1 MTAPTPLPPPSA
13 EPPALAA
20 ASLDGAAGRD
30 PRLAAFTRLA
40 WANQAWLTPMAAV
53 LTGPWLLAAATAAV
67 GDRGTVLDFGFWH
80 LRADAYPSFMVAV
93 AALLQF
99 FVLPVVGAHADGGPG
114 HRRRWLVWS
123 LAAGAACCGLFAVT
137 GGGAWPAA
145 GILYLFG
152 NLVMGAVDLVYNGTL
167 PELAAPA
174 ERDAVSSRGIAW
186 GYLGGG
192 ALLAVDLVL
201 LQVHSALGLSE
212 SGMVRVCFVASG
224 LWWLGFGLPAAR
236 GLAPRTAR
244 IAGTARM
251 AGTARAA
258 GTAQTEQIGQT
269 GSGQTGSATGMS
281 LRHTLGALAGAWRTL
296 GRMPQARRYLIAYL
310 LFSDAVTGVAALAAT
325 YLTHELFGGDS
336 DKATPFLFEL
346 VLMIQFAAVFGAWSF
361 AALTKRIGARTALL
375 LTLVLWCAVVL
386 YGWAWMHTTTEAVG
400 MGVAVG
406 IGLGSNIS
414 LSRSLFAQM
423 VPVGREATF
432 FSLYEVAGNGTAWL
446 APLVFT
452 VVVNATGSFRQ
463 ALLSL
468 MALFVAGFVL
478 LLCTDVDEASREA
491 RLVDAEG

>member
-1 MTAPTPLPPPSA
+1 MTAPTPFPPPSA
-13 EPPALAA
+13 EVPAVAP
-20 ASLDGAAGRD
+20 LDDAAAGRD

-53 LTGPWLLAAATAAV
+53 LTGPWLLAAATSAV

-99 FVLPVVGAHADGGPG
+99 FVLPVVGAHVDGGPG

-137 GGGAWPAA
+137 GGGAWLAA

-236 GLAPRTAR
+236 GLAPRTAQIDR
-244 IAGTARM
+244 SAQAAQTVPTPQTVPGSADPTAGT
-251 AGTARAA
+251 
-258 GTAQTEQIGQT
+258 
-269 GSGQTGSATGMS
+269 S
-281 LRHTLGALAGAWRTL
+281 LRHTFGALAGAWRTL

-361 AALTKRIGARTALL
+361 AALTRRIGARTALL

-386 YGWAWMHTTTEAVG
+386 YGWAWMRTTTEAVG

-414 LSRSLFAQM
+414 LSRSIFAQM

-468 MALFVAGFVL
+468 MALFVAGFIL
-478 LLCTDVDEASREA
+478 LLRTDINEASREA
-491 RLVDAEG
+491 RLVDAEA

>member
-13 EPPALAA
+13 EPPAVAVA
-20 ASLDGAAGRD
+20 PVEEAAGSD

-99 FVLPVVGAHADGGPG
+99 FVLPVVGAHADGGPAR
-114 HRRRWLVWS
+114 RRRWLVWS
-123 LAAGAACCGLFAVT
+123 LAAGAACCGLFALT
-137 GGGAWPAA
+137 GGGAWLAA

-152 NLVMGAVDLVYNGTL
+152 NLVMGALDLVYNGTL

-174 ERDAVSSRGIAW
+174 ELDAVSSRGIAW

-201 LQVHSALGLSE
+201 LQVHTALGLSE

-244 IAGTARM
+244 VT
-251 AGTARAA
+251 RAA
-258 GTAQTEQIGQT
+258 RTIESAYANEAAYTNESAQAAAQSADAAGGT
-269 GSGQTGSATGMS
+269 S

-296 GRMPQARRYLIAYL
+296 SRMPQARRYLIAYL

-361 AALTKRIGARTALL
+361 AALTRRIGARTALL

-386 YGWAWMHTTTEAVG
+386 YGWAWMRTTTEAVG

-406 IGLGSNIS
+406 IGLGSNVS
-414 LSRSLFAQM
+414 LSRSIFAQM
-423 VPVGREATF
+423 VPAGREATF

-452 VVVNATGSFRQ
+452 IVVNATGSFRQ

-478 LLCTDVDEASREA
+478 LLRTDINEASREA
-491 RLVDAEG
+491 RLVDAGG

>member
-1 MTAPTPLPPPSA
+1 MTAPTPLPTSPA
-13 EPPALAA
+13 EPPVAVAAPAGPALA
-20 ASLDGAAGRD
+20 RD
-30 PRLAAFTRLA
+30 PRLTAFTRLA

-53 LTGPWLLAAATAAV
+53 LTGPWLLALATSAV

-80 LRADAYPSFMVAV
+80 LRADAYPSFMVAL
-93 AALLQF
+93 AAVLQF
-99 FVLPVVGAHADGGPG
+99 LVLPVVGAHADGGAG
-114 HRRRWLVWS
+114 RRRHWLVWS
-123 LAAGAACCGLFAVT
+123 LAAGAACCVLFAVT

-145 GILYLFG
+145 GILYLAG
-152 NLVMGAVDLVYNGTL
+152 NLVMGALDLVYNGTL

-174 ERDAVSSRGIAW
+174 ERDAVSSRGIGW

-201 LQVHSALGLSE
+201 LQVHTALGLSE

-224 LWWLGFGLPAAR
+224 LWWFGFGLPAAR
-236 GLAPRTAR
+236 RLTQRTAP
-244 IAGTARM
+244 AATA
-251 AGTARAA
+251 AA
-258 GTAQTEQIGQT
+258 THGAPQTQMQT
-269 GSGQTGSATGMS
+269 PTPAPTRTT

-296 GRMPQARRYLIAYL
+296 GRMPQARRYLFAYL

-325 YLTHELFGGDS
+325 YLTHELFAGDS

-346 VLMIQFAAVFGAWSF
+346 VLMIQFAAVFGAWLI
-361 AALTKRIGARTALL
+361 ARLTRRIGARPALL

-386 YGWAWMHTTTEAVG
+386 YGWAWMHTTAEATG

-414 LSRSLFAQM
+414 LSRSIFAQM
-423 VPVGREATF
+423 VPGGREATF

-452 VVVNATGSFRQ
+452 LVVNATGSFRQ

-468 MALFVAGFVL
+468 MALFVAGFAL
-478 LLCTDVDEASREA
+478 LLCTDVDEAAREA
-491 RLVDAEG
+491 RLVDAGG

>member
-1 MTAPTPLPPPSA
+1 MAP
-13 EPPALAA
+13 
-20 ASLDGAAGRD
+20 LDEAAGRD
-30 PRLAAFTRLA
+30 PRLTAFTRLA

-53 LTGPWLLAAATAAV
+53 LTGPWLLAAATSAV

-80 LRADAYPSFMVAV
+80 LRADAYPSFVVAV

-99 FVLPVVGAHADGGPG
+99 FVLQVVGAHADSRPG

-137 GGGAWPAA
+137 GGGAWLAA

-152 NLVMGAVDLVYNGTL
+152 NLVMGALDLVYNGTL

-236 GLAPRTAR
+236 GLAPRAVETAR
-244 IAGTARM
+244 TGRAVRTAKAGQTVRAEQTPQTGAGSADAVAGT
-251 AGTARAA
+251 
-258 GTAQTEQIGQT
+258 
-269 GSGQTGSATGMS
+269 S

-361 AALTKRIGARTALL
+361 AALTRRIGARTALL

-386 YGWAWMHTTTEAVG
+386 YGWAWMRTTTEAVG

-414 LSRSLFAQM
+414 LSRSIFAQM

-468 MALFVAGFVL
+468 MALFVAGFLL
-478 LLCTDVDEASREA
+478 LLCTDIDEASREA
-491 RLVDAEG
+491 RLIDAEA